1 MAGGV
6 DAQRLRAAHRL
17 RVRVVSGLRVPKI
30 YLETTIFNY
39 YFDEDRGEA
48 HTATVE
54 LFREIANGQFE
65 PYTSVYAVQELL
77 KTEDDGK
84 RENMIALIEKY
95 GIIVLSEN
103 DEAVQLANVY
113 VDEGVVPAKYR
124 TDGIHIATASV
135 NELDIIAS
143 MNFTHIVKRKTK
155 LMTPV
160 INALRGYRAVE
171 IYTPMEVIDNEP
183 EKQD

>member
-1 MAGGV
+1 M
-6 DAQRLRAAHRL
+6 
-17 RVRVVSGLRVPKI
+17 RVPKV

-39 YFDEDRGEA
+39 FFDTDRGEA
-48 HTATVE
+48 HTATAE
-54 LFREIANGQFE
+54 LFREITTGQFE
-65 PYTSVYAVQELL
+65 PYTSVYVVEELL
-77 KTEDDGK
+77 KTADDEK
-84 RENMIALIEKY
+84 RENMIALIERY
-95 GIIVLSEN
+95 GITVLSEN

-124 TDGIHIATASV
+124 TDGIHIATAAV
-135 NELDIIAS
+135 NELDILVS

-155 LMTPV
+155 LTTPA

-171 IYTPMEVIDNEP
+171 IYNPMEVINDEP